1 MQASACERR
10 SGGRCFMGTYLNPG
24 NSRFE
29 RIVKVKY
36 VDKTGMISVIN
47 ERIGTTDNLF
57 CISRPRRFG
66 KSFAAQMLCAY
77 YDKTC
82 DSAMLFDTLKIAESA
97 TYSSHLNRYDVI
109 YLDMTNIMAE
119 SGESDIVSYIKR
131 KITQELMAAYPE
143 LKTDEAFSTT
153 LINTVRLTGN
163 KFIMIIDEWDAPIRE
178 TPKMQKAYLEFL
190 RMLFK
195 SSGTTAKIFAAAYMT
210 GILPIKKDGSQSAIS
225 DFREYS
231 ILDPGPFAEY
241 TGFTEKEVEELCCKN
256 HMSFAGAKR
265 WYDGYTLNEIHSV
278 YNPYSVMSAVQNR
291 KFKSYWKKTSAAE
304 ALLTYINMD
313 QEGLQDDIVKL
324 ISGETIEVNTDGFEN
339 DLETFKSKDDV
350 LTLLIHLG
358 YLAYGEETQVFGEMH
373 EAEEPVGIVRIPN
386 EEIRNEFHNIL
397 RKGQNSTLVKLMRT
411 SDQLLKDTLAGSQEQ
426 VAEGIARVR
435 NYGYAPDYY
444 NDEQALRYV
453 IKFAYITCMDQ
464 YSRVEEMPTG
474 HGIADVIFLPKRRSQ
489 LPAMI
494 VELKWNKTAEG
505 AIAQIKDRN
514 YPAALKEYGGEIVLV
529 GVNYD
534 VKTKEHTCRIEKFL
548 AL

>member
-1 MQASACERR
+1 
-10 SGGRCFMGTYLNPG
+10 MGTYLNPG
-24 NSRFE
+24 NSGFE
-29 RIVKVKY
+29 RIVKGKY
-36 VDKTGMISVIN
+36 VDKTGMISVVN

-411 SDQLLKDTLAGSQEQ
+411 SDQLLKDTLEGKEEQ
-426 VAEGIARVR
+426 VAQGIARVR
-435 NYGYAPDYY
+435 DYGYAPDYY

-474 HGIADVIFLPKRRSQ
+474 HAIADVVFVPKRRSQ

-514 YPAALKEYGGEIVLV
+514 YPAVLKEYGGEIVLV

-534 VKTKEHTCRIEKFL
+534 VKTKEHTCRIENIL